1 MIPAPTR
8 ALTGF
13 RDGQPGVL
21 VAADI
26 AARGI
31 DVDGGVACDQFRA
44 AECARRLCAPDR
56 PNRACRC
63 AGSAVAL
70 CSDEERPYL
79 RDIEKRTR
87 CSILPTPLPAA
98 MSVPHNGPIDRPVPA
113 TSHRN
118 VHHTSRQALP
128 SAQAAPT
135 QHARRAPMLM
145 SAATRLASSLP
156 ALLLAKK
163 PAPQAATDHA
173 AFASIVFGSTR
184 CAERMRKERQTW

>member
-1 MIPAPTR
+1 
-8 ALTGF
+8 
-13 RDGQPGVL
+13 VL

-87 CSILPTPLPAA
+87 CSILPPRSRRRCQSRTTAR
-98 MSVPHNGPIDRPVPA
+98 STGPYRQPRTE
-113 TSHRN
+113 TS
-118 VHHTSRQALP
+118 
-128 SAQAAPT
+128 
-135 QHARRAPMLM
+135 
-145 SAATRLASSLP
+145 ATRRDGLSR
-156 ALLLAKK
+156 ALRPRRRNTQGGL
-163 PAPQAATDHA
+163 
-173 AFASIVFGSTR
+173 R
-184 CAERMRKERQTW
+184 C